1 MVAERPWAP
10 PARNAAA
17 AICQDVLEHLTD
29 PDRALYTIVRALKP
43 GGELI
48 LACSNPA
55 SPKGIV
61 SKLTPHWFHRFVYK
75 RGWFGYTFVDDPA
88 YPPFKTYMR
97 WSIQPSAL
105 RRTLS
110 ELGFTTSTFSYTTF
124 AASAGWAGS
133 RRSGCERVR
142 HEPGRGLER
151 DPARAGP

>member
-17 AICQDVLEHLTD
+17 AIRQDVLEHLTD

-110 ELGFTTSTFSYTTF
+110 ELGFTDIDLQLHDF
-124 AASAGWAGS
+124 
-133 RRSGCERVR
+133 RRFRWLGRKSEIRVR
-142 HEPGRGLER
+142 
-151 DPARAGP
+151 ARKA